1 MKSGYSVT
9 FSVEF
14 KQHSN
19 SINVLYLLKEFFNDK
34 GHISFSNKEKTIA
47 RYKISNLNDIVN
59 LILPH
64 FENYPLVT
72 SKYLN
77 FLDFKKAILFIKSG
91 EHLSSDGIIKLREII
106 SKMNTNRSFS
116 DKWTFCFNQ
125 ASNIFIK
132 PEWIQSFSDGEGNFN
147 FHIREKGNSFVCA
160 FNIYQ
165 NVHDYHI
172 LKLILNYFEAGKI
185 YPSNIDGSFK
195 SAKNFYI
202 ENKNKGKGCAISF
215 TINNRELCKE
225 KIIPFFNKY
234 PLFTAKSYDFA
245 DWKNLIN
252 LADNQIYKTIE
263 GRNEMLKISQKMN
276 TRRFF

>member
-1 MKSGYSVT
+1 MNCFAKILHAYNVTGYYDGEGCFNVSIYKNSKMKSGYSVT

-14 KQHSN
+14 KQHSNSN

-116 DKWTFCFNQ
+116 DK
-125 ASNIFIK
+125 
-132 PEWIQSFSDGEGNFN
+132 
-147 FHIREKGNSFVCA
+147 
-160 FNIYQ
+160 
-165 NVHDYHI
+165 
-172 LKLILNYFEAGKI
+172 
-185 YPSNIDGSFK
+185 
-195 SAKNFYI
+195 
-202 ENKNKGKGCAISF
+202 
-215 TINNRELCKE
+215 
-225 KIIPFFNKY
+225 
-234 PLFTAKSYDFA
+234 
-245 DWKNLIN
+245 
-252 LADNQIYKTIE
+252 
-263 GRNEMLKISQKMN
+263 
-276 TRRFF
+276 